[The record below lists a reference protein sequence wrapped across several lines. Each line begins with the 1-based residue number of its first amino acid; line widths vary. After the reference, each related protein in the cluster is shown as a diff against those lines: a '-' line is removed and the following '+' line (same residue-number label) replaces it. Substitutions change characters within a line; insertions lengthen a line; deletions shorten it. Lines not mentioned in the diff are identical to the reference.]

1 MFVCNLAL
9 VTRQQIASLLRRI
22 ILSSV
27 ACLALTYFSTFS
39 QKWQDFLEKNLWKWN
54 VWVDFLCKYVW
65 NRSHFKKHL

>member
-39 QKWQDFLEKNLWKWN
+39 QKWQDFLEKNL
-54 VWVDFLCKYVW
+54 
-65 NRSHFKKHL
+65 